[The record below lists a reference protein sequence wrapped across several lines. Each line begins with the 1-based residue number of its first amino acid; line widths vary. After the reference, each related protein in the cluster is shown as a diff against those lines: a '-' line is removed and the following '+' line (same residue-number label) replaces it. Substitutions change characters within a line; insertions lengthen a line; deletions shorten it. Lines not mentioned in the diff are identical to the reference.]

1 MEPLTAAILLVAGF
15 VAGIVNAL
23 AGGGS
28 FITLTALVVAGGLTV
43 DVANGTNRVAI
54 ALQSLATF
62 LTFRKAGHSELRLV
76 ARLSPATVA
85 GAVVGAGL
93 SLDVPRDIFEN
104 IVGLA
109 MLGMMVL
116 VLARPKRFLE
126 GAARPPRL
134 GLGPADLAFF
144 VIGLYGGFL
153 QAGVGIFLLFGLV
166 GLAGRDLVAA
176 NVAKVVLALV
186 FTVPALVVFAS
197 QGAVDWLP
205 GIVLALGTAAG
216 GVVGAKVA
224 LKGGAPA
231 VRWVLLAVLALS
243 AGRFLLG

>member
-1 MEPLTAAILLVAGF
+1 MDLPTALILTTAGF

-62 LTFRKAGHSELRLV
+62 LTFREAGHTQLGLV
-76 ARLSPATVA
+76 ARLAPATII
-85 GAVVGAGL
+85 GAVVGASL
-93 SLDVPRDIFEN
+93 SLDVPRDVFET

-109 MLGMMVL
+109 MLGMMAL
-116 VLARPKRFLE
+116 VLARPKRFLM
-126 GAARPPRL
+126 GATRPPRL
-134 GLGPADLAFF
+134 GLGPIDLAFF
-144 VIGLYGGFL
+144 AIGFYGGFL

-166 GLAGRDLVAA
+166 GLAGKDLVAA

-197 QGAVDWLP
+197 QGAVDWGP
-205 GIVLALGTAAG
+205 GLVLAGGTAAG

-231 VRWVLLAVLALS
+231 VRWVLLLVLALS
-243 AGRFLLG
+243 AARFLLG